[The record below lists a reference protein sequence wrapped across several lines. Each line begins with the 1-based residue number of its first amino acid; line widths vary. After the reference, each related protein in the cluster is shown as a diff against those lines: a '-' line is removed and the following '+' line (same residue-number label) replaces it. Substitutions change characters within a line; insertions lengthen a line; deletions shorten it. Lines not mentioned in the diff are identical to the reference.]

1 MAETTL
7 RLPVD
12 GTGQALRV
20 LTNPAVDGGALQEV
34 VTLALADG
42 TLADPATQ
50 ATLAAVL
57 ARLLATLTVGGTV
70 TVSNPTAQGLTNT
83 ELRATAVPVSASALP
98 LPAGAA
104 TEATV
109 TGLLKAGQAVDVN
122 DRAARL
128 VGHVTVDN
136 FPASTVGLTDA
147 QLRATAV
154 PVSGFPATQPVSATA
169 LPLPAGAATE
179 ATLGTVN
186 GKTPALVGTWAYYA
200 GASGTVVVG
209 SGQRVIGIAVHAT
222 TAGTV
227 TINGGASI
235 PIPANSSI
243 EIAPT
248 AQLIAP
254 TIIVS
259 GCDSYFFEV
268 LS

>member
-1 MAETTL
+1 VAEVILTL
-7 RLPVD
+7 P
-12 GTGQALRV
+12 TGEKLRA
-20 LTNPAVDGGALQEV
+20 LTNAAVAAGALQEV
-34 VTLALADG
+34 VTLALPDG

-50 ATLAAVL
+50 TTLAAVL

-70 TVSNPTAQGLTNT
+70 TVSNPTAQGLT
-83 ELRATAVPVSASALP
+83 
-98 LPAGAA
+98 
-104 TEATV
+104 
-109 TGLLKAGQAVDVN
+109 
-122 DRAARL
+122 
-128 VGHVTVDN
+128 
-136 FPASTVGLTDA
+136 DA
-147 QLRATAV
+147 QLRAAAV

-169 LPLPAGAATE
+169 LPLPAGAATEATAASLLKAGQSVNVGNLPATQPVSGPVTDTQLRAVAVPVSTASLPLPAGAATE